1 SLRQQQLRWR
11 QPLDLQGSLGRL
23 CLKAAE
29 LARGN
34 VDMREAGQPVFR
46 HIGGEEVVGRSRQ
59 QVLLNKSP
67 RRHDPHYLAV
77 DQVAPFWGLHLLA
90 DRNLVAPRDQLAEM
104 GIQGVVWYT
113 CQRHALILAHR
124 PRVSVISSSRA
135 TVSASSS
142 NVS

>member
-1 SLRQQQLRWR
+1 
-11 QPLDLQGSLGRL
+11 
-23 CLKAAE
+23 
-29 LARGN
+29 
-34 VDMREAGQPVFR
+34 MREAGQPVFR

-124 PRVSVISSSRA
+124 PRGERDLQLPRHRLRVLIERLVEVAETEKKYGVRIA
-135 TVSASSS
+135 ALDV
-142 NVS
+142 